1 MASKHPLLR
10 LRHIQTEIESITPRL
25 IGVDRRTFVE
35 DYLLLRAG
43 ERALLI
49 ISEAAK
55 SLPNELTARYPEVDW
70 RAVRGLGDVLRHD
83 YNKVDPE
90 VIWEILI
97 GKLPEL
103 APIIER
109 MMRDVESE
117 TP

>member
-1 MASKHPLLR
+1 M
-10 LRHIQTEIESITPRL
+10 
-25 IGVDRRTFVE
+25 
-35 DYLLLRAG
+35 
-43 ERALLI
+43 I

-55 SLPNELTARYPEVDW
+55 SLPNQLTARYPQVDW
-70 RAVRGLGDVLRHD
+70 RAVSGLGDVVRHD
-83 YNKVDPE
+83 YNKIDPE

>member
-1 MASKHPLLR
+1 MASKHPLIR
-10 LRHIQTEIESITPRL
+10 LRHIRTEIESITPRL
-25 IGVDRRTFVE
+25 VGVDRQMFIE
-35 DYLLLRAG
+35 DYLLLRAS

-55 SLPNELTARYPEVDW
+55 SLPNQLTARYPQVDW
-70 RAVRGLGDVLRHD
+70 RAMCRLGDVLRHD
-83 YNKVDPE
+83 YNKIDPE

-97 GKLPEL
+97 GKPPEL

-109 MMRDVESE
+109 MIRDVGSE